1 MEIGDILTVVLNIV
15 FTGAVGIISYFVKRT
30 IDRQDKCVTKDEIKH
45 YIEII
50 GECKSDIKNLNDR
63 YATKAEVEEIKHTID
78 KIDSA
83 IDELKDTSVKNS
95 EFIRVM
101 TRLETKIDNLADK
114 DRRGN

>member
-1 MEIGDILTVVLNIV
+1 MEIGAILSTAINIII
-15 FTGAVGIISYFVKRT
+15 TAAIGIISYFVKRT
-30 IDRQDKCVTKDEIKH
+30 IDRQDKCVTRSELESHIDMIK
-45 YIEII
+45 
-50 GECKSDIKNLNDR
+50 ECKGDIKSLNDR

-83 IDELKDTSVKNS
+83 IDELKDTAVKNS

-114 DRRGN
+114 DRMGN

>member
-1 MEIGDILTVVLNIV
+1 MEIGAILSTAINIII
-15 FTGAVGIISYFVKRT
+15 TAAIGIISYFVKRT
-30 IDRQDKCVTKDEIKH
+30 IDRQDECVTRSDLESHIDMIK
-45 YIEII
+45 
-50 GECKSDIKNLNDR
+50 ECKSDIKSLNDR

-78 KIDSA
+78 NA

>member
-1 MEIGDILTVVLNIV
+1 MPP
-15 FTGAVGIISYFVKRT
+15 
-30 IDRQDKCVTKDEIKH
+30 
-45 YIEII
+45 
-50 GECKSDIKNLNDR
+50 
-63 YATKAEVEEIKHTID
+63 KAEVEEIKHTID

>member
-1 MEIGDILTVVLNIV
+1 MEIGDILTAVLNII

-30 IDRQDKCVTKDEIKH
+30 IDRQDKCVNKDEIKH

-78 KIDSA
+78 KIDNA
-83 IDELKDTSVKNS
+83 IDELKDTAVKNS

>member
-1 MEIGDILTVVLNIV
+1 MTRSELESHIDMIKECKGDI
-15 FTGAVGIISYFVKRT
+15 
-30 IDRQDKCVTKDEIKH
+30 
-45 YIEII
+45 
-50 GECKSDIKNLNDR
+50 KSLNDR
-63 YATKAEVEEIKHTID
+63 YATKAEVEEIKRTID

-83 IDELKDTSVKNS
+83 IDELKDTAVKNS